1 MSGQGKRRFLTVMFV
16 PDGGQ
21 EGRTFRVSYRVLRAV
36 AGVASVAALGLTLVA
51 GSWWYLA
58 ARASRVTTLEH
69 QVQSL
74 QAEQARV
81 QELGRQMEGIE
92 RQYAHIR
99 SLFGAGTPATPS
111 DVWLPPGAGSGGG
124 GVSRVTGSEDLTT
137 ASIPHSWPL
146 TERGFVTQGLLDGD
160 EGEHTGL
167 DIAIPTDSYIR
178 AAGAGTVVD
187 VGEDPD
193 YGRFVIV
200 DHGDGYTSLYGHAS
214 LNLVSRGQRVRQDEV
229 IALSGSTGRSTAP
242 HLHFEILKDG
252 EAVDPLTLVH
262 QP

>member
-1 MSGQGKRRFLTVMFV
+1 MSDQGKPRFLTVMFV

-21 EGRTFRVSYRVLRAV
+21 EGRTLRFSYRALRVL
-36 AGVASVAALGLTLVA
+36 AGVASLAALGLTLVA

-58 ARASRVTTLEH
+58 ARASRVTDLEH
-69 QVQSL
+69 QVRTL
-74 QAEQARV
+74 EAEQARV
-81 QELGRQMEGIE
+81 QDLGRQMEGIE

-99 SLFGAGTPATPS
+99 SLFGAAAPAAPS
-111 DVWLPPGAGSGGG
+111 DVWLPPGTGAGSGAAGRPAG
-124 GVSRVTGSEDLTT
+124 TQESAT
-137 ASIPHSWPL
+137 ASVPNSWPL

-160 EGEHTGL
+160 EGDHTGV

-187 VGEDPD
+187 VGEDPL
-193 YGRFVIV
+193 YGRFVIL
-200 DHGDGYTSLYGHAS
+200 DHGDGYTTLYGHAS
-214 LNLVSRGQRVRQDEV
+214 LNLVSRGQQVRQDEI

>member
-1 MSGQGKRRFLTVMFV
+1 MSDEGKPRFLTVMFV
-16 PDGGQ
+16 PDGGR
-21 EGRTFRVSYRVLRAV
+21 EGRTFRFSYRGLRVV
-36 AGVASVAALGLTLVA
+36 AGVASLAALGLTLVA

-58 ARASRVTTLEH
+58 ARASRVTDLEH
-69 QVQSL
+69 QVQTL
-74 QAEQARV
+74 EAEQARV
-81 QELGRQMEGIE
+81 QDLGRQMEGIE

-99 SLFGAGTPATPS
+99 SLFGSGAPPAPS
-111 DVWLPPGAGSGGG
+111 DVWLPPGTGAGSGSAGRPAG
-124 GVSRVTGSEDLTT
+124 AQELAT
-137 ASIPHSWPL
+137 ASVPNSWPL

-160 EGEHTGL
+160 EGEHTGV

-187 VGEDPD
+187 VGEDPL
-193 YGRFVIV
+193 YGRFVII
-200 DHGDGYTSLYGHAS
+200 DHGDGYTTLYGHAS
-214 LNLVSRGQRVRQDEV
+214 LNLVGRGQQVRQDEV

>member
-1 MSGQGKRRFLTVMFV
+1 MSGRDRRRFLTVMLV
-16 PDGGQ
+16 PEGGR
-21 EGRTFRVSYRVLRAV
+21 EARTFRLSYRLLRAM

-58 ARASRVTTLEH
+58 ARASRVSELEH
-69 QVQSL
+69 RVQSL
-74 QAEQARV
+74 QAERARV
-81 QELGRQMEGIE
+81 QELGRKMEAIE
-92 RQYAHIR
+92 QQYAHIR
-99 SLFGAGTPATPS
+99 SLFGANALDAPS
-111 DVWLPPGAGSGGG
+111 DVWLPPSMGNARSSRGSAT
-124 GVSRVTGSEDLTT
+124 RDVTP
-137 ASIPHSWPL
+137 ASKPSSWPL
-146 TERGFVTQGLLDGD
+146 TERGFVTQGLLDGE
-160 EGEHTGL
+160 EGHHTGV
-167 DIAIPTDSYIR
+167 DIAVATDSYIR

-187 VGEDPD
+187 VGEDPV
-193 YGRFVIV
+193 YGRFVII